1 MDMIEED
8 RSLEA
13 VSDEPSADQEK
24 GKQGNKFVQGL
35 KAMNSKNYDDQKDVI
50 NENRGTG
57 QELKP
62 MSNMRTKRPAP
73 LEILNRVTINNTL
86 ETPRSSIRGILNVP
100 NQTELKFSKENLSK
114 VEDQLKSA
122 FVEFDHKLRL
132 LKSYR
137 YISELS
143 VLLLSVHSSINVVLV
158 SSVIL

>member
-13 VSDEPSADQEK
+13 QLDESSADQEK
-24 GKQGNKFVQGL
+24 GKRENKFIQGL
-35 KAMNSKNYDDQKDVI
+35 KPMNSKNYDDHKEVDSG
-50 NENRGTG
+50 NRGA

-62 MSNMRTKRPAP
+62 MNSKRAKRPAP

-137 YISELS
+137 
-143 VLLLSVHSSINVVLV
+143 
-158 SSVIL
+158 